1 MMMCRAEVK
10 NYPCGDVSISLNML
24 LQDEPLA
31 LYINSRTEA
40 MVLKLTNGTMLP
52 LKHNADC
59 LTLSQQNEITIESFI
74 GGLLAAGYRVGVRKL
89 VN

>member
-1 MMMCRAEVK
+1 MMCRAEVK
-10 NYPCGDVSISLNML
+10 NHPCGDVSISLNML
-24 LQDEPLA
+24 LSDEPLA
-31 LYINSRTEA
+31 LYIDPHTA
-40 MVLKLTNGTMLP
+40 ALVLKLTSGTMLP

-59 LTLSQQNEITIESFI
+59 HTLSRQDEITIESVI